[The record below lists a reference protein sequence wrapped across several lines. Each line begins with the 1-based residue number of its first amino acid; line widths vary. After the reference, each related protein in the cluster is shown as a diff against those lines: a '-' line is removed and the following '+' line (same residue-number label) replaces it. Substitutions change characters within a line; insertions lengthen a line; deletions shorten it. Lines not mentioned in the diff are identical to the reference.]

1 MLHSC
6 RNKRPAIL
14 RFFALLSFALCFLAA
29 PQFAHAQTQP
39 ANQTINPPTITARH
53 AVLMDFENGSFLYE
67 RAADTPVPPASL
79 TKLMTMEL
87 VFQALYDKK
96 LSLDQELLVSP
107 YAWKNGG
114 ATSGGS
120 TMFASINSKIKVTD
134 LIQGVI
140 VDSGNDAAI
149 VFAEAL
155 DGNESLFAKHMTA
168 RAKELGLESATFQ
181 NATGLEYPNHNISA
195 RDLARLSAHI
205 IRTYPEYYHYYS
217 QPEFTWN
224 KIKQKNRNPLL
235 DMGIGADG
243 MKTGY
248 TKESGYSLVG
258 AAVQNGVRLIAVV
271 TGAPSLKERGE
282 DARRL
287 LEWGFKNFDAQPLVK
302 ENEIVAEAQVFGGDR
317 RHVPL
322 MPEKQLRVFL
332 PHGSNGRLLVRVI
345 YTGPL
350 RAPIAKGT
358 PVARL
363 KAWRG
368 QRLVLDAPLLAAVDV
383 GEGGVVRR
391 AMDGAYELTV
401 DLLRHALSK
410 LKRG

>member
-1 MLHSC
+1 MLHSR
-6 RNKRPAIL
+6 RNKRPVIL
-14 RFFALLSFALCFLAA
+14 RFFALLSLFAAI
-29 PQFAHAQTQP
+29 PQLAHAQTQS

-87 VFQALYDKK
+87 VFQALQSKK

-107 YAWKNGG
+107 YAWKKGG
-114 ATSGGS
+114 AASGGS
-120 TMFASINSKIKVTD
+120 TMFASINSRIKVDD
-134 LIQGVI
+134 LIQGAI

-155 DGNESLFAKHMTA
+155 DGNETFFAKHMTERA
-168 RAKELGLESATFQ
+168 RELGLESAVFR
-181 NATGLEYPNHNISA
+181 NATGLEDPDHKISA

-224 KIKQKNRNPLL
+224 KIKQRNRNPLL
-235 DMGIGADG
+235 GMDIGADG

-258 AAVQNGVRLIAVV
+258 AAAQNGVRLIAVV
-271 TGAPSLKERGE
+271 TGSTSLKERGE

-287 LEWGFKNFDAQPLVK
+287 LEWGFKNFDAHPLVK
-302 ENEIVAEAQVFGGDR
+302 ENEIVAEALVFGGDR

-350 RAPIAKGT
+350 QAPIAKGT

-368 QRLVLDAPLLAAVDV
+368 HRLVLDAPLLAAADV
-383 GEGGVVRR
+383 GEGGIVRR